1 MGFISSREQS
11 QGHTMGFILIGT
23 LRVDVILGL
32 YQAGDVSRGH
42 YMGFKPNW
50 NIFLGTL
57 RVAYA
62 KVDFCGHHM
71 GLIRSRVL
79 FVGTLYGVYTR

>member
-1 MGFISSREQS
+1 MGLISSREQS
-11 QGHTMGFILIGT
+11 QGHTMGLILIGT

-32 YQAGDVSRGH
+32 YQAGDVSQGH

-57 RVAYA
+57 HVAYA
-62 KVDFCGHHM
+62 KVDFCGHHT

-79 FVGTLYGVYTR
+79 FVGTLYGAYTR